1 MKEMRRKKQPS
12 SYRQKY
18 KYKVISLFLVLYS
31 RFLSPKRYQSS
42 GGKVHTQ
49 RSLNY
54 DLKLIKTKFHGNNT

>member
-18 KYKVISLFLVLYS
+18 QYKVISLFLVLYS

-49 RSLNY
+49 FVQTFL
-54 DLKLIKTKFHGNNT
+54 